1 MMMNTRVRLR
11 IILNVLQIRAEMGQ
25 HCDDLETTST
35 NTWNEDLFGCAACL
49 RLRLRL
55 RNSEQTNFH
64 GFLFMSE
71 FPQPEQRKNNSH
83 SSLSPHLFPFISFCF
98 VSFCFS
104 FLFFTLFTC
113 RSENSFIQI

>member
-71 FPQPEQRKNNSH
+71 FPQPEHRKNNSH
-83 SSLSPHLFPFISFCF
+83 SSLSPPP
-98 VSFCFS
+98 VS
-104 FLFFTLFTC
+104 L
-113 RSENSFIQI
+113 

>member
-25 HCDDLETTST
+25 HCDDLETTSI
-35 NTWNEDLFGCAACL
+35 NTWNEDLFGCAAC
-49 RLRLRL
+49 LRLRL

-71 FPQPEQRKNNSH
+71 FPQPEHRKNNSH
-83 SSLSPHLFPFISFCF
+83 SSLSPPP
-98 VSFCFS
+98 VS
-104 FLFFTLFTC
+104 L
-113 RSENSFIQI
+113 